1 MDAEEIKAITEM
13 PEGEWRV
20 WLATKFEAIEVRFVG
35 MERKRWPWAV
45 AGGGASAIVA
55 GIAGAFKLFM

>member
-1 MDAEEIKAITEM
+1 MDAKEIEAITEM

-20 WLATKFEAIEVRFVG
+20 WLATKFEAIEVRFIG

-45 AGGGASAIVA
+45 AGGSASAMAAVVA
-55 GIAGAFKLFM
+55 GVVKFLM